1 MQNNPNAFSATMQ
14 QLMRPPMSR
23 PACISGALMASFLFL
38 SPLTAAA
45 EEFDVAGIALG
56 MSVEDVREAILDY
69 NKEMKIRTEVL
80 QMTYSDGVRKYRT
93 EPFVRQVIG
102 QMPAH
107 DIVATIATPPEKPEV
122 GAIFRVHHMKNE
134 PVARGVYVDALI
146 EKYGEPA
153 INFISDVDFM
163 FLYWFLGKGKVN
175 CMPVV
180 NQKITLDT
188 SLNSSMLKIIQNP
201 DGTMKNPEAKSP
213 EDCAVVLKYQ
223 LNNDPV
229 VRAAAEMV
237 DVAAA
242 ARNEVSLRAWVDDLN
257 RKARE
262 DLVKQSGAAKPKI

>member
-1 MQNNPNAFSATMQ
+1 
-14 QLMRPPMSR
+14 MSKR
-23 PACISGALMASFLFL
+23 APFPFALMASFFLL

-45 EEFDVAGIALG
+45 DEFDVAGIALG

-69 NKEMKIRTEVL
+69 NKDMKIRTEVL
-80 QMTYSDGVRKYRT
+80 QMTYSDGVKKYRT

-134 PVARGVYVDALI
+134 PVARGVYLDALI

-153 INFISDVDFM
+153 INFINNADFM
-163 FLYWFLGKGKVN
+163 FLYWFLGEGKVN

-180 NQKITLDT
+180 NQKISLDT

-242 ARNEVSLRAWVDDLN
+242 ARNEVSLRAWVDELN